1 MTGATNLGVL
11 VAVLKA
17 LEPTAAT
24 LKSRADYAG
33 WMESVSAA
41 GPFVESLMDLIP
53 AKATVKKEVPASGG
67 AETKMV
73 VVDKKAARG

>member
-41 GPFVESLMDLIP
+41 GPSWSPSWI
-53 AKATVKKEVPASGG
+53 
-67 AETKMV
+67 
-73 VVDKKAARG
+73 